1 MQRLMHIESGRTIDP
16 GTTIHMSAGTSI
28 GKAWRY
34 EKITPH
40 EDGHKIHCTRSHPR
54 LGRIHREFTPSL
66 FGCTVV
72 IDVKFY
78 ADRARMLASLRRL
91 VISGAG
97 ALGAALVAWVVAEYG
112 NSNLQSVLALVG
124 ASH

>member
-16 GTTIHMSAGTSI
+16 GTTIHMSAGTSA

-34 EKITPH
+34 EKITPY
-40 EDGHKIHCTRSHPR
+40 EDGHKIHCTRSHPK
-54 LGRIHREFTPSL
+54 LGRMHREFTPSL

-72 IDVKFY
+72 VDVAFY
-78 ADRARMLASLRRL
+78 ADRTRMLNALRKL
-91 VISGAG
+91 AVSGVG
-97 ALGAALVAWVVAEYG
+97 AVVAAIIAWVVAEYG

-124 ASH
+124 AR

>member
-16 GTTIHMSAGTSI
+16 GTTIHVSAGTSA

-34 EKITPH
+34 EKITPC
-40 EDGHKIHCTRSHPR
+40 EDGHKIHCTRSHPK

-72 IDVKFY
+72 IDVAFY
-78 ADRARMLASLRRL
+78 ADRARMLSAFRRL
-91 VISGAG
+91 AVSGVG
-97 ALGAALVAWVVAEYG
+97 ALVAAIIAWVVAEYG

-124 ASH
+124 AR